1 MGLLPADPDYGRRP
15 GSPGRIRADPGLGDN
30 PDFHPDIGS
39 DLVIRAVTCARLD
52 VSDRRSAVATGEEAD
67 MVWKVIGI
75 VVVAWIALSILTALV
90 KGLMPLLVIAAI
102 GTGLYLLY
110 KAVQGGER
118 TKIGKP

>member
-1 MGLLPADPDYGRRP
+1 
-15 GSPGRIRADPGLGDN
+15 
-30 PDFHPDIGS
+30 
-39 DLVIRAVTCARLD
+39 
-52 VSDRRSAVATGEEAD
+52 